1 MGVVKNPNYKGIQ
14 PRDRMRVEQQ
24 QQIMKIANTFDPD
37 LALDPGLML
46 NHGPAVITSD
56 GTVQNG
62 NGRTAALKEV
72 YKRGKGE
79 AYKKALAEQAELF
92 GLNADDISKMNQ
104 PVLVREFTNDLN
116 ENEVRDITGTQTGGS
131 RMGASEQAQIDAQK
145 ISADTLSI
153 FPQDDKVDLT
163 HASANDFLRAA
174 IGEIATPEERNALTT
189 NDGSISQDGINRVR
203 RALFAAAYGD
213 EGLIS
218 RMSESTDDNV
228 RGVTNALLSA
238 APAIAKVQAA
248 MKNGTLHNYDLSAI
262 IDAAKKL
269 SALRNEGK
277 PVAKY
282 LQEQS
287 LFDEDS
293 AETKEI
299 LTVFDRYKRAP
310 NKIAAFF
317 KKIASNIQ
325 AQGDPHQENLFGKN
339 EPAPLID
346 LIRQAKD
353 TVENNGQTKPLFSR
367 EGEVDTRIENF
378 VDEKDLNPQQKIL
391 TDFGKKLGVQTVFFQ
406 NADGNFHGAHARG
419 TTYLNVNSKK
429 PLGKIFWHESM
440 HWLKHNNPKL
450 YNRLTEAVQ
459 ISDAQR
465 DAFLEQ
471 SKRTDLETDEA
482 IDEEILA
489 DQMEDVAKRSGLLQN
504 MAGKNRGLV
513 ERVVQWLKDTMN
525 KFIDHF
531 RNPQGKLTTNQSI
544 ALADEFGQIANKLVD
559 QNGQKIFRYNRR
571 THTIELADGR
581 NLDSVQTEEEI
592 KYSLAGKK
600 AKTADKES
608 LKRAKKMDDRGANR
622 DQIFRETGWVK
633 GKDDLWR
640 FEIPDDLTK
649 INFDKLKREG

>member
-1 MGVVKNPNYKGIQ
+1 
-14 PRDRMRVEQQ
+14 MRVEQQ